1 MIALVHS
8 ELLKLRTLRST
19 AWSAAALMAI
29 TLLVSVLAMG
39 EAGEKDYRTPAQL
52 QETILG
58 VGYAAV
64 FFLAVLGAI
73 AASGEYRHRTISQ
86 RFLASPERRRVLLAK
101 LAAYAAVGL
110 GAAVVVTG
118 ISAALGEAVVSSKGY
133 TLELGEA
140 GLRLTGG
147 IAIAAMLAGMLGVV
161 VGSITRN
168 PTTAMVAI
176 LGFWMTEKIAG
187 GWFGDAAAYFPFA
200 LFENVLG
207 LNTPMAWGY
216 AALALAGLTAALA
229 LVAQRVFCL
238 LYTSPS
244 PRDRS

>member
-19 AWSAAALMAI
+19 AWAAAALLAI
-29 TLLVSVLAMG
+29 SLLTSGLAMG
-39 EAGEKDYRTPAQL
+39 DAGQTGYSTPQEL
-52 QETILG
+52 RETIIA
-58 VGYAAV
+58 VGYTAV

-101 LAAYAAVGL
+101 LAAYAVVGL
-110 GAAVVVTG
+110 GTAVVVTG
-118 ISAALGEAVVSSKGY
+118 VSAALGEAVVSSKGY

-140 GLRLTGG
+140 GLRMTAG
-147 IAIAAMLAGMLGVV
+147 IAVAAMLAGMLGVV

-176 LGFWMTEKIAG
+176 FGFWITEKIAG

-200 LFENVLG
+200 LVENVLG
-207 LNTPMAWGY
+207 LTTPMAWGY

-229 LVAQRVFCL
+229 LVAQRVFV
-238 LYTSPS
+238 
-244 PRDRS
+244 PRDVT